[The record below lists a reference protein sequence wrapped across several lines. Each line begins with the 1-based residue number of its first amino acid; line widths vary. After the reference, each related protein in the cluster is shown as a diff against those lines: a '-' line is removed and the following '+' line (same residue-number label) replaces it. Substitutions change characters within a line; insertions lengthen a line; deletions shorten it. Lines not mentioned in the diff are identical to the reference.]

1 MVKPNFQDC
10 QECQYWDDVNSCWCN
25 AKNLFDKYCD
35 GPPEMLQEDCE
46 NEL

>member
-1 MVKPNFQDC
+1 MLIV
-10 QECQYWDDVNSCWCN
+10 VG